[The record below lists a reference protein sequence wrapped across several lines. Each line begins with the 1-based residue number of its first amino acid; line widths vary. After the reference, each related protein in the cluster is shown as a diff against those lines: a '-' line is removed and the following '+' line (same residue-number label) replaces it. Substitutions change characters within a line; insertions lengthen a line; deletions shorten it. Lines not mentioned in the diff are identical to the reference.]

1 MMIHLADGRNLF
13 LDFREKAPLKA
24 TATLFQDEAGNVV
37 PGRSTGTWLG
47 VGTPGTVMGLDE
59 ALAKYGTMSLRRVIA
74 PAIALARKGYVLA
87 PGDVAIMDHRVAD
100 FAKEPNVAATF
111 LNHGRPFVAGERQ
124 VQPQLAATLEA
135 IAKGGTQAFYRGA
148 IARKVAA
155 ASSAGGGLLTE
166 EDFARY
172 TAVWDT
178 PVTCHYRGYTVVAAP
193 PPSSGGAS
201 VCQILQTI
209 EPYPLGKWGYASVE
223 ATHVLVE
230 AERHAYADRNTD
242 LGDPAFV
249 HNPVAQLLS
258 PEHAAAIRAAIQPDR
273 ATPSSEVRGGA
284 VAPEGVNTTHY
295 SVLDAKGNA
304 VSVTYTINYFFGVG
318 KMAGDTGF
326 FLNNE
331 MDDFTSKPGVPN
343 GFGLVQGSANA
354 VAGGKRPLSSM
365 SPTILLKDGKPYMI
379 TGSPGGSTII
389 TTVVQSIVNV
399 VDFGMNVQQAVDAPR
414 FHHQWLPDQVTVEP
428 GYLTTATQ
436 SALEKMGY
444 SFRTGSPWGADA
456 TILVDGATG
465 AAQGAN
471 DRRRPAGL
479 AAGY

>member
-1 MMIHLADGRNLF
+1 
-13 LDFREKAPLKA
+13 
-24 TATLFQDEAGNVV
+24 
-37 PGRSTGTWLG
+37 
-47 VGTPGTVMGLDE
+47 MGLDE
-59 ALAKYGTMSLRRVIA
+59 ALAKYGTMSRRRVIA
-74 PAIALARKGYVLA
+74 PAIALARQGYVLA
-87 PGDVAIMDHRVAD
+87 PGDVTIMDNRVAD

-111 LNHGRPFVAGERQ
+111 LNHGRPFVAGERL
-124 VQPQLAATLEA
+124 VQPQLAATLET
-135 IAKGGTQAFYRGA
+135 IARGGTDAFYRGA

-155 ASSAGGGLLTE
+155 ASAAGGGLLTE

-178 PVTCHYRGYTVVAAP
+178 PVTCRYRGYTVVAAP
-193 PPSSGGAS
+193 PPSSGGVS
-201 VCQILQTI
+201 VCEILQTI
-209 EPYPLGKWGYASVE
+209 EPYPLAKWGYGSVE

-230 AERHAYADRNTD
+230 AERHAYADRNTN

-249 HNPVAQLLS
+249 HNPVERLIS
-258 PEHAAAIRAAIQPDR
+258 PEHVAAIRAAILPDR
-273 ATPSSEVRGGA
+273 ATPSSEVKGG
-284 VAPEGVNTTHY
+284 VVESQEGVNTTHY

-318 KMAGDTGF
+318 KIAGDTGF

-365 SPTILLKDGKPYMI
+365 SPTILLKDGKPFMI

-399 VDFGMNVQQAVDAPR
+399 VDFGMNVKQAVDAPR
-414 FHHQWLPDQVTVEP
+414 FHHQWLPDLVTVEP
-428 GYLTTATQ
+428 GYLTPATQ

-444 SFRTGSPWGADA
+444 SFRTGSPWGADEA
-456 TILVDGATG
+456 ILVDRVTG
-465 AAQGAN
+465 AVQGAH
-471 DRRRPAGL
+471 DRRRSAGL